1 MAQPPT
7 NHAVIIP
14 SVGRPEVLLDTVKS
28 VLAQTPPPDE
38 TIVAVHSGGDYLPQ
52 MAASPGVKVIKARL
66 GSALQRNDAVAALS
80 PGIEFVTFLDDDVE
94 LAPGYLANARA
105 FLRQRPDVVLLG
117 GGFIR
122 NGGVSRPQ
130 AIELA
135 RAFQNKAR
143 ADPFQPGAVLAGG
156 NMTARCSVLNLEK
169 FDERFRLY
177 SWLEDADFGKRCLR
191 HGQSGYYAPCQL
203 VHLAHQG
210 ARPSDA
216 RMGFMQVMNPYYIH
230 RKGLLGWRELLRRHW
245 LRVPRNN
252 FGGLLIFDRRV
263 NRWQRLK
270 GNCIALS
277 LILRG
282 RCEPEHVEKI
292 S

>member
-1 MAQPPT
+1 MSGAPVG
-7 NHAVIIP
+7 HAVIIP
-14 SVGRPEVLLDTVKS
+14 SVGRAGVLFDTVKS

-38 TIVAVHSGGDYLPQ
+38 TIVAVTEDADYLSE
-52 MAASPGVKVIKARL
+52 MATLPGVRVIKARR
-66 GSALQRNDAVAALS
+66 GSALQRNDAIAALS
-80 PGIEFVTFLDDDVE
+80 PRTDFVTFLDDDVE
-94 LAPGYLANARA
+94 LAPGYLANASG
-105 FLRQRPDVVLLG
+105 FLRRHPEVVLLG

-122 NGGVSRPQ
+122 NGDVSRPQ

-135 RAFQNKAR
+135 RAFQNEAR
-143 ADPFQPGAVLAGG
+143 PDSFQPGAVLAGN
-156 NMTARCSVLNLEK
+156 NMTARRGVLDLEK

-210 ARPSDA
+210 ARPSDT

-245 LRVPRNN
+245 LRVLRNN

-263 NRWQRLK
+263 NRWQRFK
-270 GNCIALS
+270 GNCIAFS
-277 LILRG
+277 LLLRG
-282 RCEPEHVEKI
+282 RCEPEYVEKLP
-292 S
+292 